1 MALVYLRMLENDR
14 IKNNFI
20 INTKIL
26 NLFLNFR
33 A

>member
-1 MALVYLRMLENDR
+1 MALVYLRMLENDQ

-26 NLFLNFR
+26 NLFLDLR